1 MKNTS
6 SILAAAFMLLVLNAG
21 CTHFSLAQQQK
32 IRVLVISGGH
42 GFKHEPF
49 YDVFNS
55 IPSITYDTLVQPQ
68 ANALIASPDVNKYDV
83 LVFYDMFD
91 SIAPA

>member
-1 MKNTS
+1 MKKIAS
-6 SILAAAFMLLVLNAG
+6 SLAAAFLLLVLTAG

-32 IRVLVISGGH
+32 TRVLVISGGH

-49 YDVFNS
+49 YEVFNS

-68 ANALIASPDVNKYDV
+68 ANAVIRGPRSK
-83 LVFYDMFD
+83 
-91 SIAPA
+91 